1 MGSSPYKRIHLL
13 GITHLVMG
21 KYFQVLKVHRG
32 MKHIQDFSCEKGPD
46 YGLFMD
52 FVKIWIF
59 VQFLFM

>member
-52 FVKIWIF
+52 FVKI
-59 VQFLFM
+59 